1 MRFIIFA
8 VIIGIVVYFLKKR
21 KKPTGTKVVMQD
33 DATHELLLNNVS
45 FYTKLSQAQQ
55 QTFLKRVQQ
64 FLNTVTISGTRNVE
78 PSPLD
83 RVYVAASA
91 IIPIFHFTDWR
102 YNNINEVLLYND
114 AFDHDYNT
122 TAEGRNIAGMVGTGA
137 MNRMMILSVKA
148 LRAGFEH
155 NGAHN
160 TGIHEFVHLLDKAD
174 GAVDGVP
181 DYMIPKEMVTPWM
194 RYMHQE
200 INDIREGDSDIN
212 PYAGTNEAEFF
223 AVLSEYFFQKP
234 ELLEEHH
241 PELYRIM
248 NAIYNPVV
256 K

>member
-1 MRFIIFA
+1 MKYIIFA
-8 VIIGIVVYFLKKR
+8 VVIAIAVYFLKRR
-21 KKPTGTKVVMQD
+21 KKTISAETSLKD
-33 DATHELLLNNVS
+33 DDTHNLLINHVT
-45 FYTKLSQAQQ
+45 FYARLSQQQ
-55 QTFLKRVQQ
+55 QQLFLARVQQ
-64 FLNTVTISGTRNVE
+64 FLNAVSISGTRNVQ
-78 PSPLD
+78 PTPLD

-91 IIPIFHFTDWR
+91 IIPIFNFTDWR

-137 MNRMMILSVKA
+137 MNRMMILSIKA

-155 NGAHN
+155 TGAHN

-181 DYMIPKEMVTPWM
+181 EYMIPKDMVTPWM

-200 INDIREGDSDIN
+200 IKNIRDGASDIN

-241 PELYRIM
+241 PELYKIL
-248 NAIYNPVV
+248 NAIYQPTS
-256 K
+256 